1 MINES
6 LRLFKN
12 YFEIFKIFLNILF
25 FFSKKLEIIETLYAI
40 KIIV

>member
-12 YFEIFKIFLNILF
+12 YFEIFKIFF
-25 FFSKKLEIIETLYAI
+25 FFSKNLKIIETIYMQL
-40 KIIV
+40 K